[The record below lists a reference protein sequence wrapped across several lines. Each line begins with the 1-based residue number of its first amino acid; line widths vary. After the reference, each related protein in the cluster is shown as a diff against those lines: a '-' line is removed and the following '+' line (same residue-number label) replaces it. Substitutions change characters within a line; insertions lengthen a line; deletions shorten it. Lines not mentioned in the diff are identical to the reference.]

1 MKIIVWKAPWFR
13 LILITGA
20 FLLFIPRTQSQ
31 FSFSQNCQDAYEA
44 IFALRFTEANT
55 LIANEKKA
63 DPNNLLP
70 VYLENYIDFL
80 TLIIGEETKVYDQ
93 LKERKNQRV
102 SMLENGR
109 NDSPYY
115 NFCLGEIYL
124 QWAFARLKFG
134 DYATA
139 ALEIRKAYSLFAENE
154 KKYPAFTINKIG
166 MGVVHAMVSLVPE
179 NYKWMSNIMGLEGSL
194 TSGLNEIRQVV
205 MYSGTDR
212 ITMMYKPQA
221 TFFLAFLVV
230 NLQKNKKEALPI
242 LELFRNPSPDKH
254 QALSPL
260 LIFARATILMKNGL
274 NDEALSALNERLPL
288 SQSLHFYYLDY
299 LEGMARLNKLDY
311 SASICFERF
320 LGGFKGQNYISSAR
334 QKLAWIALLRGDTTG
349 YALKMEQ
356 VIGHGAL
363 IVDEDKQ
370 ARFEAEKG
378 IAPNVILL
386 RVRLLFDGG
395 YYDRAMNEL
404 LNNSVKTIVKSR
416 RDLVEYTYR
425 LGRIHHETGNS
436 AKALE
441 NYQLTV
447 LRGKNEPF
455 YFAAGAAYQMGL
467 LYENQGALSKADSA
481 YRLCL
486 TIKPDEYKN
495 SLHQKAKAGLN
506 RLKTTRSKT

>member
-1 MKIIVWKAPWFR
+1 M
-13 LILITGA
+13 ILITGA

-31 FSFSQNCQDAYEA
+31 FSYSQNCQDAYES

-55 LIANEKKA
+55 LIAIEKKA

-80 TLIIGEETKVYDQ
+80 TMIIGEEPKVYDQ
-93 LKERKNQRV
+93 LKEKKNQRI
-102 SMLENGR
+102 SLLENGR

-134 DYATA
+134 DYAAA
-139 ALEIRKAYSLFAENE
+139 ALEIRKAYSLFSDNE
-154 KKYPAFTINKIG
+154 KMYPSFTINKIG

-179 NYKWMSNIMGLEGSL
+179 NYKWMSNLMGLEGSL
-194 TSGLNEIRQVV
+194 TSGLKEIRQVA

-221 TFFLAFLVV
+221 SFFLAFLVV
-230 NLQKNKKEALPI
+230 NLQKSKKDALPI
-242 LELFRNPSPDKH
+242 LELFRSPAAGKH
-254 QALSPL
+254 QTLSPL
-260 LIFARATILMKNGL
+260 LVFARATILMKNGL
-274 NDEALSALNERLPL
+274 NDEALAVLHERVLF
-288 SQSLHFYYLDY
+288 SQTFHFYYLDY

-311 SASICFERF
+311 SASTYFERF
-320 LGGFKGQNYISSAR
+320 LGGFKGQNYLSAAR
-334 QKLAWIALLRGDTTG
+334 QKLAWISLLRGDTAG
-349 YALKMEQ
+349 YSLQMEQ
-356 VIGHGAL
+356 VTGHGNSV
-363 IVDEDKQ
+363 VDEDKQ
-370 ARFEAEKG
+370 ARLEAEKG

-395 YYDRAMNEL
+395 YYNLSMNEL
-404 LNNSVKTIVKSR
+404 LNNSVKTTVKSK

-425 LGRIHHETGNS
+425 LGRIYHETGNS
-436 AKALE
+436 SKALE

-467 LYENQGALSKADSA
+467 LYENQGAFSKADSA

-506 RLKTTRSKT
+506 RLKTAKSKI